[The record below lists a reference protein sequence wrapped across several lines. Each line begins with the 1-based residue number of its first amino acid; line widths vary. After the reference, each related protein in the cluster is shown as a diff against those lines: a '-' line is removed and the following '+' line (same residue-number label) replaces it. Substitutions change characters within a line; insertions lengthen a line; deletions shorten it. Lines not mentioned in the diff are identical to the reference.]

1 MDDYKR
7 EGQCG
12 NTITQCKINQCIL
25 ETTSKMFS
33 LPAVEAQAT
42 YMHSLMV
49 SPSCIKQLSVGW
61 YLECEVSPVSISPG
75 SPEVLEAV
83 SVRGSG
89 PRCNHS
95 GCRGAVEQC
104 ACG

>member
-1 MDDYKR
+1 MTTR
-7 EGQCG
+7 EKDNVG
-12 NTITQCKINQCIL
+12 TQSPSAKP
-25 ETTSKMFS
+25 TSAYLRQLPKMFS